1 MYVEPVKEN
10 MTMVA
15 IWGREAG
22 VEFVIN
28 NRAWHDYQLMS
39 VSCLSL
45 PFRQR
50 RKFLCQAQN
59 MNYYVKILVEVNKN
73 TFLIGIRF
81 GEFLIRKI
89 VQNSERFLC
98 PSLM

>member
-1 MYVEPVKEN
+1 
-10 MTMVA
+10 
-15 IWGREAG
+15 
-22 VEFVIN
+22 
-28 NRAWHDYQLMS
+28 
-39 VSCLSL
+39 
-45 PFRQR
+45 
-50 RKFLCQAQN
+50 

>member
-28 NRAWHDYQLMS
+28 NRAWHDYPIINLL
-39 VSCLSL
+39 VIELSL
-45 PFRQR
+45 SAVLAAEEISVPGT
-50 RKFLCQAQN
+50 KYELLC
-59 MNYYVKILVEVNKN
+59 
-73 TFLIGIRF
+73 
-81 GEFLIRKI
+81 
-89 VQNSERFLC
+89 
-98 PSLM
+98 